1 MVRGWVMSPTKRF
14 WEPVS
19 LPSSLPTLWKNS
31 LWKIISLLAR
41 VGDSFRKRVELS
53 IVEPLC
59 EVFGCLG
66 NVIDVNFMYVSK
78 CVNGHLTAKAFTS
91 QQSVHWRSS
100 WLLPKGDIHSCHRFS
115 LHSLSRPPPTSGSWT
130 NGLTKW
136 LLKTNLLFVAKMK
149 HPWRRFLCLLQ
160 SFSQWKSR
168 SRWRQTP
175 ARSCLNPKRG
185 LSLVLSG
192 RKPVH
197 DPPWKLQKQRLWS
210 ISCPQ
215 LLRQRLKGQLGK
227 NSPKGSRRT
236 PALRNLPG
244 PNQISPAALPKKRK
258 AGSFLTSREGV
269 AKPLPTSRF
278 PGKNRGPAS
287 PWLPRRKSTEGLARR
302 FQSPGNSLRPI
313 RLHLIPTRIRKSP
326 CRSKSCLHA
335 WLQGATRPNPRKPEG
350 PAWPSV
356 AFSAVAMA
364 TTHQSRV
371 KNLLSHRS
379 LSHKPRFYL
388 QSEIRR
394 IWKISGWRL
403 TLTYCLECLART
415 HSRQRQPS

>member
-1 MVRGWVMSPTKRF
+1 METISVPPPVIQPMEVQVKVKANPSQVLP
-14 WEPVS
+14 EPKERP
-19 LPSSLPTLWKNS
+19 LLGLIREKARPRPTLKTP
-31 LWKIISLLAR
+31 
-41 VGDSFRKRVELS
+41 E
-53 IVEPLC
+53 
-59 EVFGCLG
+59 
-66 NVIDVNFMYVSK
+66 
-78 CVNGHLTAKAFTS
+78 TKA
-91 QQSVHWRSS
+91 
-100 WLLPKGDIHSCHRFS
+100 L
-115 LHSLSRPPPTSGSWT
+115 
-130 NGLTKW
+130 
-136 LLKTNLLFVAKMK
+136 
-149 HPWRRFLCLLQ
+149 
-160 SFSQWKSR
+160 
-168 SRWRQTP
+168 
-175 ARSCLNPKRG
+175 
-185 LSLVLSG
+185 
-192 RKPVH
+192 
-197 DPPWKLQKQRLWS
+197 S

-350 PAWPSV
+350 PA
-356 AFSAVAMA
+356 
-364 TTHQSRV
+364 
-371 KNLLSHRS
+371 
-379 LSHKPRFYL
+379 
-388 QSEIRR
+388 
-394 IWKISGWRL
+394 
-403 TLTYCLECLART
+403 
-415 HSRQRQPS
+415 